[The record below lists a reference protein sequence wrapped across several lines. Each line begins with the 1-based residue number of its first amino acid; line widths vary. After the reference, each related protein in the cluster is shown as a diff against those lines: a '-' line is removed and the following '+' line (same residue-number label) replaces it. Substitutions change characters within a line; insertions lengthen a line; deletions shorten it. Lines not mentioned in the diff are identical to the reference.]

1 MKTLQLELK
10 WKLNDI
16 KRWWSN
22 MTSTDRWFLYMNL
35 LFVFMVSG
43 VPLLCYLFGIDMK

>member
-1 MKTLQLELK
+1 MLLRIE
-10 WKLNDI
+10 WKLRSI

-22 MTSTDRWFLYMNL
+22 QGSTDRFFIYMNL